1 VAEYP
6 SSWTDQALIHLF
18 LFYFNL
24 LNPPW
29 NVTYWILRLF
39 FSDHIMD
46 GKKIDFMILVIFWRK
61 QPVVSPSLPLLCLHS
76 RMVGHGRS
84 MTRTSSLVRLCL
96 TSLARASMNPSR
108 VKSMVGDSRS
118 CISQGMISMLTI
130 TRNSYL
136 VYHTWHGWWDVCH
149 RIKGGNYHSSKQS
162 PTSMKSMNTIHL

>member
-1 VAEYP
+1 MRSILHLLPMNALI
-6 SSWTDQALIHLF
+6 LIHLF
-18 LFYFNL
+18 FFY
-24 LNPPW
+24 LNFW
-29 NVTYWILRLF
+29 TFDTYWIPKS

-84 MTRTSSLVRLCL
+84 MTRTSSLVRLCR

-118 CISQGMISMLTI
+118 CISQGIPTWSTTLDTVDETCATESREVTTI
-130 TRNSYL
+130 RWGRAQLLWNWQTLS
-136 VYHTWHGWWDVCH
+136 TCKATD
-149 RIKGGNYHSSKQS
+149 IDDFQ
-162 PTSMKSMNTIHL
+162 

>member
-1 VAEYP
+1 MAEYP
-6 SSWTDQALIHLF
+6 SSYTNQCPHPHPSF
-18 LFYFNL
+18 SYL
-24 LNPPW
+24 LNPP
-29 NVTYWILRLF
+29 IF

-84 MTRTSSLVRLCL
+84 MTRTSSLVRLCR

-130 TRNSYL
+130 TSNSYL

-149 RIKGGNYHSSKQS
+149 RIKGSYYHLSKES
-162 PTSMKSMNTIHL
+162 PTSMKLTNTIHL